1 MLERA
6 GVFATS
12 SAQIAPQITVGV
24 IGSNP
29 TLTFATVNGVKYSI
43 EASVDNRHYRPL
55 ATVTGNG
62 ASQTYQVTTG
72 LNASATQNAPYSS
85 SDIVNAAFD
94 TGKRT
99 TSANTFAAIP
109 ATIGSTPLFF
119 RVMAF

>member
-1 MLERA
+1 
-6 GVFATS
+6 
-12 SAQIAPQITVGV
+12 
-24 IGSNP
+24 
-29 TLTFATVNGVKYSI
+29 VKYSI

-62 ASQTYQVTTG
+62 ASQTYQVTAG

>member
-6 GVFATS
+6 GVFATD

-24 IGSNP
+24 NGSNP

-62 ASQTYQVTTG
+62 SSQTYQVTTG
-72 LNASATQNAPYSS
+72 LNASASQNAPYTSG
-85 SDIVNAAFD
+85 DISTSFD